1 MNLTSQD
8 PITQLA
14 LSKGMTTWPALVDG
28 IRALPYGRNSS
39 RTDLSLVFKEGRGTC
54 SSKHALLKQLADL
67 NDIPNVEL
75 VLAMYKM
82 NDRNTPGIQLS
93 ILTTELDYIPE
104 AHCFLRV
111 EGKGIDITTP
121 KSSLERIASDI
132 LSETFIQPDQVGQ
145 YKIELHQQFLKDWI
159 EAENIPLSFEE
170 VWRIRERCIGNLEAK
185 TI

>member
-14 LSKGMTTWPALVDG
+14 FSKGMTTWFALVDG
-28 IRALPYGRNSS
+28 IQTLPYGRNSL
-39 RTDLSLVFKEGRGTC
+39 RTDLSLVLKEGRGTC

-82 NDRNTPGIQLS
+82 NDRNTPGIELGT
-93 ILTTELDYIPE
+93 LTSDLNYIPE

-111 EGKGIDITTP
+111 DGKGIDITTS
-121 KSSLERIASDI
+121 KSSLDRIAVDI
-132 LSETFIQPDQVGQ
+132 INETVIQPEQVGQ

-159 EAENIPLSFEE
+159 EDENISLKFEE
-170 VWRIRERCIGNLEAK
+170 VWRIREKCIGNLEK
-185 TI
+185 GR